1 MNSCN
6 KILQEGLTKFDLWFI
21 VKMLDEVLN
30 EHLIRKNLRE
40 EAEMLTV
47 NPIKLNNINTI
58 SFKEG
63 NLNNITPN
71 LAILSL
77 QNPNA
82 KINFENDLIRT
93 GRADMVQNPSLLN
106 AGWEKLVKTY
116 SILKPNKPQNQNNA
130 KHISFLG

>member
-1 MNSCN
+1 M
-6 KILQEGLTKFDLWFI
+6 IIFDPFKFNRPNR
-21 VKMLDEVLN
+21 V
-30 EHLIRKNLRE
+30 
-40 EAEMLTV
+40 
-47 NPIKLNNINTI
+47 
-58 SFKEG
+58 SFGEG

-93 GRADMVQNPSLLN
+93 QRADMVQNPN
-106 AGWEKLVKTY
+106 VIKAFGAKLRKTY
-116 SILKPNKPQNQNNA
+116 NILFSPDYDRANQ